1 MKALSENK
9 KWIEDLN
16 AAVSAFPELSELA
29 GKSVLITGA
38 TGLICS
44 AIADMLIRVNETQNT
59 GIEIYVTGRDP
70 KKAEGRFGMYALKEY
85 FHILRYDA
93 LEEIRNFPEKVDYVV
108 HGAGNAFPGA
118 MIKEPVETME
128 CNTGGTLRLLKYASK
143 AGCRRFMYISS
154 SEVYGKKETDRPFK
168 EDDYGFVDLLGPR
181 SAYPV
186 SKRAGETLCASYSY
200 EYGMESVIIRPGHIY
215 GPTASMKDNR
225 VSSAFAYQSAAGED
239 IIMKSDGAQIR
250 SYVYCVDCASAALI
264 ALLKGENIGAYNISN
279 PDSVIS
285 IKEMAEKLAAAGG
298 VSIKTELPD
307 ENEKKAFNPMNNSSL
322 DSSKLLALGWKG
334 LFDARVGLTHTV
346 EILRKLNG

>member
-1 MKALSENK
+1 M
-9 KWIEDLN
+9 
-16 AAVSAFPELSELA
+16 VSQFPEFREFE
-29 GKSVLITGA
+29 GKSVLLTGA

-44 AIADMLIRVNETQNT
+44 SIADMLIRCNEEQNF

-70 KKAEGRFGMYALKEY
+70 EKVQDRFGGYASREY
-85 FHILRYDA
+85 FHILKYDA
-93 LEEIRNFPEKVDYVV
+93 LEEIRDFPEKIDYII

-168 EDDYGFVDLLGPR
+168 EEDYGFVDLLGPR

-200 EYGMESVIIRPGHIY
+200 EFGLESVIIRPGHIY
-215 GPTASMKDNR
+215 GPTASRKDNR
-225 VSSAFAYQSAAGED
+225 VSSAFAYRAADGED
-239 IIMKSDGAQIR
+239 IIMKSDGTQIR

-264 ALLKGENIGAYNISN
+264 VLLNGENIGAYNISN

-285 IKEMAEKLAAAGG
+285 IKEMADKLALAGEI
-298 VSIKTELPD
+298 SIKTELPD
-307 ENEKKAFNPMNNSSL
+307 ENEKKAFNPMDNSSL

-334 LFDARVGLTHTV
+334 LFDAATGLTHTV
-346 EILRKLNG
+346 EILRDIL

>member
-1 MKALSENK
+1 MKSLSENK
-9 KWIEDLN
+9 KWIEDLDVT
-16 AAVSAFPELSELA
+16 VSHFPEFKELV
-29 GKSVLITGA
+29 GRSVLITGA

-44 AIADMLIRVNETQNT
+44 AIADMLIRVNETQNA
-59 GIEIYVTGRDP
+59 GIEIYVTGRNPEKVGD
-70 KKAEGRFGMYALKEY
+70 RFGEYASREY

-93 LEEIRNFPEKVDYVV
+93 LKEIKDFPEKIDYII

-128 CNTGGTLRLLKYASK
+128 CNTGGTLRLLKYAGE

-154 SEVYGKKETDRPFK
+154 SEVYGKKEADRPFK
-168 EDDYGFVDLLGPR
+168 EEDYGFVDLLGPR

-200 EYGMESVIIRPGHIY
+200 EFGIESVIIRPGHIY
-215 GPTASMKDNR
+215 GPTASKKDNR
-225 VSSAFAYQSAAGED
+225 VSSAFAYQAAAGED

-250 SYVYCVDCASAALI
+250 SYVYCIDCASAALV

-285 IKEMAEKLAAAGG
+285 IKEMAEKLAKAGG
-298 VSIKTELPD
+298 INIRTEIPD

-334 LFDARVGLTHTV
+334 LFDAETGLTHTV
-346 EILRKLNG
+346 EILKEIC

>member
-1 MKALSENK
+1 MKSLSENQ
-9 KWIEDLN
+9 KWIEDLEV
-16 AAVSAFPELSELA
+16 AVSFFSEFKELA

-44 AIADMLIRVNETQNT
+44 AITDMLIRLNETRNART
-59 GIEIYVTGRDP
+59 EIYVTGRDP
-70 KKAEGRFGMYALKEY
+70 EKVRDRFGEFSSREY
-85 FHILRYDA
+85 FHILKYDA
-93 LEEIRNFPEKVDYVV
+93 LEEIRDFPEKIDYII
-108 HGAGNAFPGA
+108 HGAGNAFPSA

-154 SEVYGKKETDRPFK
+154 SEVYGKKEADRPFK
-168 EDDYGFVDLLGPR
+168 EEDYGFVDLLGPR

-186 SKRAGETLCASYSY
+186 SKRAGETICASYSY
-200 EYGMESVIIRPGHIY
+200 EFGIESIIIRPGHIY
-215 GPTASMKDNR
+215 GPTASRKDNR
-225 VSSAFAYQSAAGED
+225 VSSAFAYQAAEGKD
-239 IIMKSDGAQIR
+239 IVMKSDGAQIR

-285 IKEMAEKLAAAGG
+285 IKEMAENLASAGG
-298 VSIKTELPD
+298 VSIKMELPD

-322 DSSKLLALGWKG
+322 DSNKLFALGWKG
-334 LFDARVGLTHTV
+334 LFGADKGLKHTV
-346 EILRKLNG
+346 EILKEIC